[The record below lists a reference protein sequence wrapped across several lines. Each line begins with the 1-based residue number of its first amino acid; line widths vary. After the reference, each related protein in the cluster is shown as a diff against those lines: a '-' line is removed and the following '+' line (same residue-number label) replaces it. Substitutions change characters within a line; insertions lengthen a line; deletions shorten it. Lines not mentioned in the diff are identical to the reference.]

1 MKGNKCRTILWNIIN
16 VLNSAHLFSK
26 LYEEHCIKWV
36 NFCSDRESHIR
47 GNLASHSEKSHNQNL
62 RKKSSNHSSAVRT
75 AILEVENTLASSN
88 DALKTVSAAYGSP
101 IIIPQTATVQP
112 LQQLQQSNTVL
123 TSKDTRTSVSSPSP
137 TSSASS
143 SATPA
148 RKFFNRITVLQRI
161 K

>member
-1 MKGNKCRTILWNIIN
+1 MSYNFVKHNKCLK
-16 VLNSAHLFSK
+16 HLFSK

-148 RKFFNRITVLQRI
+148 RKFSI
-161 K
+161 